1 MLQTPCHQCHPLPV
15 FQGVDISDKD
25 FTVCYTR
32 YTLYI
37 SAALGIIRHEEAFM
51 EYTQERVFAIEREIA
66 ALPAGSITTKKIK
79 NGTYYYHRVTINGK
93 RRETYVDPVRAFFLK
108 EQIEQRKTL
117 EKELKLLKLSL
128 PKTPDRIEALR
139 DSASSFHTY
148 LRTGDALKNFAA
160 PVKQYQ
166 KRDCYVRLQNFLY
179 DNTTE
184 KVMILYGLRRT
195 GKTTLIRQ
203 AIAEMN
209 GEDLKKAAF
218 IQVKSTDTLADVNAD
233 LRQLEAAGFH
243 YIFMDEVTLMKDFIE
258 GAALFSDIF
267 AASGMKI
274 VLSGTDSLGFLFSE
288 DAQLF
293 DRCLMIH
300 TTFIPYREYERVLG
314 ITGIDEYIRYGGT
327 MSLGGVDYNSDSV
340 FATPKR
346 AGEYIDSAI
355 ARNIQHSLK
364 CYQGGGHFRSLRE
377 LYDKN
382 ELTSVINRVV
392 EDINHRF
399 TVDTLD
405 RIDTCQVTEKLRA
418 ALEIRNREEQSV
430 QISDSHTIEI
440 KEYLRLLDLITDID
454 IDHIPASAYKD
465 TISVIAQPGMRYVQA
480 EELIQSI
487 LSDST
492 FDELDISRKN
502 NILERIRSE
511 VKGRMMEELILLE
524 TKLSCPQN
532 RVFKLQFAVG
542 EFDMVIAD
550 PETLTCRIYEIKH
563 SDKAVP
569 EQCRHL
575 ADEQKCRETEHRY
588 GMITGK
594 YVIYR
599 GVPQIINGIEYLNA
613 EEYLRTLPTPG
624 F

>member
-1 MLQTPCHQCHPLPV
+1 
-15 FQGVDISDKD
+15 
-25 FTVCYTR
+25 
-32 YTLYI
+32 
-37 SAALGIIRHEEAFM
+37 M

-160 PVKQYQ
+160 PVKHYQ

-218 IQVKSTDTLADVNAD
+218 IQVKSSDTLADVNAD

-346 AGEYIDSAI
+346 AGEYIGSAI

-392 EDINHRF
+392 EDMNHRF

-524 TKLSCPQN
+524 TKLSCPQK

-575 ADEQKCRETEHRY
+575 ADEQKCRETERRY

-599 GVPQIINGIEYLNA
+599 GAPQIINGIEYLNA
-613 EEYLRTLPTPG
+613 EEYLRALPTPG

>member
-1 MLQTPCHQCHPLPV
+1 
-15 FQGVDISDKD
+15 
-25 FTVCYTR
+25 
-32 YTLYI
+32 
-37 SAALGIIRHEEAFM
+37 M

-148 LRTGDALKNFAA
+148 LRTGDALKNFAT
-160 PVKQYQ
+160 PVKHYQ

-392 EDINHRF
+392 EDMNHRF

-405 RIDTCQVTEKLRA
+405 RIDTCQGTEKLRA

-502 NILERIRSE
+502 NILGRIRSE

-524 TKLSCPQN
+524 TKLSCPQK

-575 ADEQKCRETEHRY
+575 ADEQKCRETEHQY

-613 EEYLRTLPTPG
+613 EEYLRALPTPG

>member
-1 MLQTPCHQCHPLPV
+1 M
-15 FQGVDISDKD
+15 D
-25 FTVCYTR
+25 
-32 YTLYI
+32 
-37 SAALGIIRHEEAFM
+37 
-51 EYTQERVFAIEREIA
+51 YTQERVFAIEREIA

-148 LRTGDALKNFAA
+148 LRIGDALENFAA

-327 MSLGGVDYNSDSV
+327 MRLGDVDYNSDSV

-364 CYQGGGHFRSLRE
+364 RYQGGGHFRSLRE

-392 EDINHRF
+392 EDMNHRF

-524 TKLSCPQN
+524 TKLSCPQK

-613 EEYLRTLPTPG
+613 EEYLRALPTPG
-624 F
+624 L

>member
-1 MLQTPCHQCHPLPV
+1 
-15 FQGVDISDKD
+15 
-25 FTVCYTR
+25 
-32 YTLYI
+32 
-37 SAALGIIRHEEAFM
+37 M

-160 PVKQYQ
+160 PVKHYQ

-314 ITGIDEYIRYGGT
+314 ITGIDEHIRYGGT

-392 EDINHRF
+392 EDMNHRF

-575 ADEQKCRETEHRY
+575 ADEQKCRETERRY

>member
-1 MLQTPCHQCHPLPV
+1 
-15 FQGVDISDKD
+15 
-25 FTVCYTR
+25 
-32 YTLYI
+32 
-37 SAALGIIRHEEAFM
+37 M
-51 EYTQERVFAIEREIA
+51 EYTQERVFTIEREIA

-160 PVKQYQ
+160 PVKHYQ

-392 EDINHRF
+392 EDMNHRF

-440 KEYLRLLDLITDID
+440 KEYLGLLDLITDID

-613 EEYLRTLPTPG
+613 EEYLRALPAPG

>member
-1 MLQTPCHQCHPLPV
+1 M
-15 FQGVDISDKD
+15 D
-25 FTVCYTR
+25 
-32 YTLYI
+32 
-37 SAALGIIRHEEAFM
+37 
-51 EYTQERVFAIEREIA
+51 YTQERVFAIEREIA

-300 TTFIPYREYERVLG
+300 TTFIPYREYERILG

-392 EDINHRF
+392 EDMNHRF

-405 RIDTCQVTEKLRA
+405 RIDICQVTEKLRA

-440 KEYLRLLDLITDID
+440 KEYLGLLDLITDID

-465 TISVIAQPGMRYVQA
+465 TISVIVQPGMRYIQA

-524 TKLSCPQN
+524 TKLSCPQK

-599 GVPQIINGIEYLNA
+599 GVPQIMNGIEYLNA
-613 EEYLRTLPTPG
+613 EEYLRALPTPG

>member
-1 MLQTPCHQCHPLPV
+1 
-15 FQGVDISDKD
+15 
-25 FTVCYTR
+25 
-32 YTLYI
+32 
-37 SAALGIIRHEEAFM
+37 M

-148 LRTGDALKNFAA
+148 LRTGDALENFAA
-160 PVKQYQ
+160 PVKHYQ

-392 EDINHRF
+392 EDMNHRF

-440 KEYLRLLDLITDID
+440 KEYLGLLDLITDID

-524 TKLSCPQN
+524 TKLSCPQK

-624 F
+624 L

>member
-1 MLQTPCHQCHPLPV
+1 M
-15 FQGVDISDKD
+15 D
-25 FTVCYTR
+25 
-32 YTLYI
+32 
-37 SAALGIIRHEEAFM
+37 
-51 EYTQERVFAIEREIA
+51 YTQERVFAIEREIA

-160 PVKQYQ
+160 PVKHYQ

-392 EDINHRF
+392 EDMNHRF
-399 TVDTLD
+399 TVDTLV

-524 TKLSCPQN
+524 TKLSCPHK

-599 GVPQIINGIEYLNA
+599 GVPQ
-613 EEYLRTLPTPG
+613 
-624 F
+624 

>member
-1 MLQTPCHQCHPLPV
+1 
-15 FQGVDISDKD
+15 
-25 FTVCYTR
+25 
-32 YTLYI
+32 
-37 SAALGIIRHEEAFM
+37 M

-160 PVKQYQ
+160 PVKHYQ

-233 LRQLEAAGFH
+233 LRQLEVAGFH

-346 AGEYIDSAI
+346 VGEYIDSAI

-392 EDINHRF
+392 EDMNHRF

-524 TKLSCPQN
+524 TKLSCPQK

-575 ADEQKCRETEHRY
+575 ADEQKCRKTEHRY

>member
-1 MLQTPCHQCHPLPV
+1 
-15 FQGVDISDKD
+15 
-25 FTVCYTR
+25 
-32 YTLYI
+32 
-37 SAALGIIRHEEAFM
+37 M

-160 PVKQYQ
+160 PVKHYQ

-392 EDINHRF
+392 EGMNHRF

-440 KEYLRLLDLITDID
+440 KEYLGLLDLITDID

-524 TKLSCPQN
+524 TKLSCPQK

-613 EEYLRTLPTPG
+613 EEYLRALPTPG

>member
-1 MLQTPCHQCHPLPV
+1 M
-15 FQGVDISDKD
+15 DN
-25 FTVCYTR
+25 
-32 YTLYI
+32 
-37 SAALGIIRHEEAFM
+37 
-51 EYTQERVFAIEREIA
+51 TQERVFAIEREIA

-160 PVKQYQ
+160 PVKHYQ

-218 IQVKSTDTLADVNAD
+218 IQVKSSDTLADVNAD

-392 EDINHRF
+392 EDMNHRF

-440 KEYLRLLDLITDID
+440 KEYLGLLDLITDID

-502 NILERIRSE
+502 NILGRIRSE

-524 TKLSCPQN
+524 TKLSCPQK

-575 ADEQKCRETEHRY
+575 ADEQKCRETEHQY

-613 EEYLRTLPTPG
+613 EEYLRALPTPG

>member
-1 MLQTPCHQCHPLPV
+1 
-15 FQGVDISDKD
+15 
-25 FTVCYTR
+25 
-32 YTLYI
+32 
-37 SAALGIIRHEEAFM
+37 M

-160 PVKQYQ
+160 PVKHYQ

-218 IQVKSTDTLADVNAD
+218 IQVKSSDTLADVNAD

-346 AGEYIDSAI
+346 AGEYIGSAI

-392 EDINHRF
+392 EDMNHHF

-524 TKLSCPQN
+524 TKLSCPQK

>member
-1 MLQTPCHQCHPLPV
+1 M
-15 FQGVDISDKD
+15 DN
-25 FTVCYTR
+25 
-32 YTLYI
+32 
-37 SAALGIIRHEEAFM
+37 
-51 EYTQERVFAIEREIA
+51 TQERVFAIEREIA

-160 PVKQYQ
+160 PVKHYQ

-392 EDINHRF
+392 EDMNHRF

-440 KEYLRLLDLITDID
+440 KEYLGLLDLITDID

-524 TKLSCPQN
+524 TKLSCPQK

-613 EEYLRTLPTPG
+613 EEYLRALPTPG

>member
-1 MLQTPCHQCHPLPV
+1 
-15 FQGVDISDKD
+15 
-25 FTVCYTR
+25 
-32 YTLYI
+32 
-37 SAALGIIRHEEAFM
+37 M

-160 PVKQYQ
+160 PVKHYQ

-392 EDINHRF
+392 EDMNHRF

-502 NILERIRSE
+502 NILGRIRSE

-524 TKLSCPQN
+524 TKLSCPQK

-624 F
+624 L